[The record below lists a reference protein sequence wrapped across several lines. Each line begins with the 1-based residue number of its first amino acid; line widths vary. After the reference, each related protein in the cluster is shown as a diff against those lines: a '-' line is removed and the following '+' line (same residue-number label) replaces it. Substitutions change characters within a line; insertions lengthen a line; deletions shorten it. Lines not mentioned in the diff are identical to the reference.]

1 MGEIRS
7 WSDPPAGMLAGGLAV
22 VPDAADRIAALQ
34 SPERRAAKAAFDEA
48 WSETIAL
55 QKALRDRSPGGVI
68 IDVPD
73 TRPEFL
79 RRMDAAALVRPA
91 SHATFVPA
99 PGGGTMPAKAAAVE
113 AMRESAAPGAQAR
126 AVLYRSWDRG
136 PGPCKAVGS
145 VRD

>member
-7 WSDPPAGMLAGGLAV
+7 WSDTPAGMLAGGRAV

-34 SPERRAAKAAFDEA
+34 SPERRAAKTAFDEA
-48 WSETIAL
+48 WEPVIAL
-55 QKALRDRSPGGVI
+55 QKALLARNPGGVI

-79 RRMDAAALVRPA
+79 RRMDAAALVRQA

-99 PGGGTMPAKAAAVE
+99 PGGGMMPANAAAVE
-113 AMRESAAPGAQAR
+113 VMRESAARDAAAR
-126 AVLYRSWDRG
+126 AAMDRIGNSGPAPYNVLNS
-136 PGPCKAVGS
+136 VG
-145 VRD
+145 